1 VQTIDFRSD
10 IFITAARIYGEFMRL
25 GKLIKI
31 GKQGFALPVLSLLNS
46 IFIYVLMQLVN
57 LLGNLPMP
65 TGSKFEM
72 PGYATDVALFGI
84 IICLMTIGGYF
95 KDFTN
100 GVEYSKRA
108 LIYGVCALGGL
119 IFFWNA
125 VGGISQGGI
134 GQDAIISSII
144 TIILSFGGAV
154 VSYCYFRR

>member
-1 VQTIDFRSD
+1 MSSDDLID
-10 IFITAARIYGEFMRL
+10 IAKG
-25 GKLIKI
+25 
-31 GKQGFALPVLSLLNS
+31 GFGLPVISLVS
-46 IFIYVLMQLVN
+46 STITYILMQIMTAFV
-57 LLGNLPMP
+57 NLPMP

-84 IICLMTIGGYF
+84 IISLMTIGGYF

-100 GVEYSKRA
+100 GAEYPKRA
-108 LIYGVCALGGL
+108 IIYGVCALGGL